1 MCKID
6 DNVINAAKDLGANGF
21 QVFWRVILPLSFPG
35 IVSGITM
42 VFVPSMT
49 TFVISD
55 LLGARK
61 IMLIGNII
69 EQEFSTAANWNL
81 GSGLSMV
88 LMIFILISMA
98 ALNHYDKTGEG
109 TSF

>member
-1 MCKID
+1 M
-6 DNVINAAKDLGANGF
+6 
-21 QVFWRVILPLSFPG
+21 PLSFPG

-49 TFVISD
+49 TFAISD

-69 EQEFSTAANWNL
+69 EQGIFHGCQLESGIRAVL
-81 GSGLSMV
+81 GTDGFHPHQYGGAESLR
-88 LMIFILISMA
+88 
-98 ALNHYDKTGEG
+98 
-109 TSF
+109 